1 VVPVTYTP
9 FPNALREKFDVD
21 QCTFV
26 TVEDCSLIG
35 TISRFIGE
43 KASKSFSIHKKKQS
57 AIDTQMY
64 LYGNDS
70 DDDDRFA
77 REKSPGSTSLGL
89 GLGLHKYNFSD
100 TDIYILY
107 HVIGRPVGTSNAV
120 QTKDVILLFV
130 ESQAHSD
137 KIQKFVEHIIEW
149 DEQTYESTFNI
160 YKYHAKY
167 NYWGKLGVKIARPMD
182 SVVLPKDVKIQ
193 FTKDLE
199 DFLAPET
206 FRWYKDHGI
215 PYKRSYLL
223 YGPPGSGKSSII
235 QAIAGH
241 YKLNLCYI
249 QPIDPDFTDD
259 SFTDAIQKAPKN
271 ALIVLEDID
280 TYFSKDRKSL
290 NPRSPLTF
298 SGLLNGLDGVAAADG
313 QVFIL
318 TTNFIDRLDAALIRT
333 GRVDIKFEFPKVSA
347 DMAREMF
354 LQFYPGNDK
363 LADGFRGV
371 ISQILKD
378 TDLCMADL
386 QQHFISHRKNN
397 AEMAAE
403 NNTIREGVTG
413 EQLKQMTTKLTTK
426 KEDEEKE
433 DDENSD
439 SEDATNGKKKK
450 KKSKDSDDK
459 TTFGSIGNA
468 LVAIA
473 VGVGVGVGV
482 GLIGVSVGNSRL
494 GSS

>member
-1 VVPVTYTP
+1 
-9 FPNALREKFDVD
+9 
-21 QCTFV
+21 
-26 TVEDCSLIG
+26 
-35 TISRFIGE
+35 
-43 KASKSFSIHKKKQS
+43 
-57 AIDTQMY
+57 
-64 LYGNDS
+64 
-70 DDDDRFA
+70 
-77 REKSPGSTSLGL
+77 
-89 GLGLHKYNFSD
+89 
-100 TDIYILY
+100 
-107 HVIGRPVGTSNAV
+107 
-120 QTKDVILLFV
+120 
-130 ESQAHSD
+130 
-137 KIQKFVEHIIEW
+137 
-149 DEQTYESTFNI
+149 
-160 YKYHAKY
+160 
-167 NYWGKLGVKIARPMD
+167 MD
-182 SVVLPKDVKIQ
+182 SVVLPKEVKNQ
-193 FTKDLE
+193 FTKDLK

-333 GRVDIKFEFPKVSA
+333 GRVDIKFEFPKVA
-347 DMAREMF
+347 AVMAREMF
-354 LQFYPGNDK
+354 LQFYPGSEK
-363 LADGFRGV
+363 HAESFRGV
-371 ISQILKD
+371 ISQILTD
-378 TDLCMADL
+378 TELCMADL

-397 AEMAAE
+397 AETAAE

-426 KEDEEKE
+426 KDDEEKKDE
-433 DDENSD
+433 DSD
-439 SEDATNGKKKK
+439 SEGGKKEK
-450 KKSKDSDDK
+450 
-459 TTFGSIGNA
+459 
-468 LVAIA
+468 
-473 VGVGVGVGV
+473 
-482 GLIGVSVGNSRL
+482 R
-494 GSS
+494 